1 MSNFNISA
9 RNIGSLLGKCPWND
23 RWKTFLKIV
32 KINKDSS
39 KATQHGIKYES
50 EAINMYKLVSGN
62 NDITIDKKIC
72 RHPKYKHLTGQV
84 DGIVNLENDKKAIL
98 EVKCPYTDI
107 IFNPLKFEVKELYW
121 IQVQIYMEIHN
132 IDICHFC
139 EYYRFDDNNIF
150 FRWKEIER
158 DIKWFEELGGVMD
171 NFINIIGNTKKRKL
185 SDTGNISE
193 CPKGK
198 KRKLN

>member
-9 RNIGSLLGKCPWND
+9 RNVGSLLGKCPWND
-23 RWKTFLKIV
+23 RWKTFLKII
-32 KINKDSS
+32 KNSKESS

-50 EAINMYKLVSGN
+50 EAIDMYKLVSGN
-62 NDITIDKKIC
+62 NSITIDKKIF

-84 DGIVNLENDKKAIL
+84 DGIVNLDNNKKVIL

-107 IFNPLKFEVKELYW
+107 IFDPLKFEVKELYW

-132 IDICHFC
+132 VDLCHFC
-139 EYYRFDDNNIF
+139 EYYRFDNNNIF

-158 DIKWFEELGGVMD
+158 DPIWFDELIKTMD
-171 NFINIIGNTKKRKL
+171 NFIDIVSNSKKRKL
-185 SDTGNISE
+185 
-193 CPKGK
+193 PKEDHLDSPKHK
-198 KRKLN
+198 KRKLE